1 MPRFA
6 YKALDSTGRQVSGE
20 AESTDRKR
28 LLQQLAQNGLRP
40 VNVETLGEQ
49 IAADEEVERSDFF
62 NETGTSRRRLFTIKR
77 SKSAV
82 SLEFL
87 KRLLVLLSSGMSLGD
102 AVSLLGRRLTDPQMK
117 DLCESIWKKL
127 SEGQTLA
134 SAMRSYKD
142 LFNLSTIHLVEA
154 GESSGNL
161 IPVLERV
168 VAYLEEA
175 REVRK
180 RLISNLTYPAFV
192 LSTAIVVVI
201 ILLTFL
207 LPKIQE
213 MLDQLGGDLPLITQI
228 LIGGSEATISY
239 GPFVLA
245 GLIALVVGVKQWRR
259 TPAGQRKTDYW
270 LLRTPLIGRIY
281 LYSNIY
287 GTTNLMST
295 LMSSGINTTET
306 LRLVERTIN
315 NVILRGKFA
324 IARKQ
329 IQEGVSMASA
339 IQRVHYMPQMAMD
352 ILTVGENTGN
362 IVNSLNDI
370 NKIYREELTKSL
382 NFLTT
387 ATVAVALGGA
397 IVLVAIIAISVVFSV
412 LSVGQSLQL

>member
-6 YKALDSTGRQVSGE
+6 YKALDENGRQVTGE
-20 AESTDRKR
+20 TESPDRKR
-28 LLQQLAQNGLRP
+28 LLQQLGQKGLRP
-40 VNVETLGEQ
+40 VSVVSLGEPV
-49 IAADEEVERSDFF
+49 DSGEEIETSDFF
-62 NETGTSRRRLFTIKR
+62 KHSGTRRRLFTVKR
-77 SKSAV
+77 SKSAI

-102 AVSLLGRRLTDPQMK
+102 TVSLLSRRLSDPQMK
-117 DLCESIWKKL
+117 ELCDSIWKRL

-134 SAMRSYKD
+134 SAMRGHAEV
-142 LFNLSTIHLVEA
+142 FNASTIHLVEA

-161 IPVLERV
+161 VPVLERI
-168 VAYLEEA
+168 VAYLEES

-192 LSTAIVVVI
+192 LSTAVVVVI

-207 LPKIQE
+207 LPKIQG
-213 MLDQLGGDLPLITQI
+213 MLDQLGGELPLITRM
-228 LIGGSEATISY
+228 LIGGSEATIAY

-245 GLIALVVGVKQWRR
+245 AVVATVLGVRQWRR
-259 TPAGQRKTDYW
+259 GPAGKRRTDYW
-270 LLRTPLIGRIY
+270 LLRSPIIGRIY

-295 LMSSGINTTET
+295 LLGSGVNTTET

-324 IARKQ
+324 LARKQ
-329 IQEGVSMASA
+329 IQEGVSMAAA
-339 IQRVHYMPQMAMD
+339 IQRVHYMPDMAMD

-362 IVNSLNDI
+362 IVTSLNDI

-382 NFLTT
+382 NILTT
-387 ATVAVALGGA
+387 TTVAVALGGA
-397 IVLVAIIAISVVFSV
+397 VVLVAVIAISVVFSV

>member
-1 MPRFA
+1 MPRFS
-6 YKALDSTGRQVSGE
+6 YKALDGNGRQISGE
-20 AESTDRKR
+20 AESSDRKR
-28 LLQQLAQNGLRP
+28 LLQQLAQKGLRP
-40 VNVETLGEQ
+40 VAVESLGEQ
-49 IAADEEVERSDFF
+49 VDADENIETSDFF
-62 NETGTSRRRLFTIKR
+62 RHSGKRRRFFTIKR
-77 SKSAV
+77 SKSAI

-102 AVSLLGRRLTDPQMK
+102 AVSLLSRRLSDPQMK
-117 DLCESIWKKL
+117 ELCDSIWKRL

-134 SAMRSYKD
+134 SAMHSHSEV
-142 LFNLSTIHLVEA
+142 FIPSTIHLVEA

-161 IPVLERV
+161 VPVLERI
-168 VAYLEEA
+168 VAYLEES
-175 REVRK
+175 RDVRK

-192 LSTAIVVVI
+192 LSTAVVVVI

-207 LPKIQE
+207 LPKIQD
-213 MLDQLGGDLPLITQI
+213 MLDQLGGELPLITRI
-228 LIGGSEATISY
+228 LIGGSEATITY

-245 GLIALVVGVKQWRR
+245 GVVAAVLAVRQWRR
-259 TPAGQRKTDYW
+259 SASGKRQTDYW
-270 LLRTPLIGRIY
+270 LLRMPIIGRIY

-295 LMSSGINTTET
+295 LLGSGVNTTET

-324 IARKQ
+324 LARKQ
-329 IQEGVSMASA
+329 IQEGVSMAAA
-339 IQRVHYMPQMAMD
+339 IQRVHYMPDMAMD

-362 IVNSLNDI
+362 IVTSLNDI

-382 NFLTT
+382 NILTT
-387 ATVAVALGGA
+387 TTVAVALGGA
-397 IVLVAIIAISVVFSV
+397 VMLVAVIAISVVFSV